1 MYFSVKCDFY
11 AIILKKPINRL
22 DFFLGDKKSRRF
34 FGCGSP
40 AQYRAPDPEQTTP
53 TLRFAVAQITYTPVR
68 KFLQKF
74 ESMTTKSAK
83 EIKEQLRHGH
93 KLSIGEARVLELDY
107 CKDHIDYFI
116 DKYGH
121 IEDKSA
127 DELIQPFKLWPAQ
140 TDALHSI
147 MDHKWNIIL
156 KARQLGFS
164 WLVMHIAAH
173 LMITGYGKLVI
184 GLSKT
189 EEEAKELVRRLTVIF
204 RYMPELI
211 AEKDNVPEGWDGP
224 IFNST
229 ALTLTIT
236 FPNNME
242 SNFKALAS
250 SPGAGRSF
258 TANLLIFDEWAFQ
271 QFAREI
277 WEGGFPTINRKN
289 GGKVIGLSTIQRGS
303 LFEEIYTDP
312 DNGFN
317 KIFIPWYA
325 DPTRDEEWYEATKR
339 ALGDGITAEYPAT
352 VDEALQVPGGAFFP
366 YVKRETHETKEEL
379 TGPLRRYCAI
389 DYGLDSL
396 AAIWVQVDTKG
407 NEQVYRT
414 LREKDLRASEAAK
427 ILLSRSSYEHIDM
440 WLAPSDLWSRNR
452 DTGKTTA
459 EIFYEEGIPLV
470 KVSRDKVNGC
480 VQMKEHLY
488 AREGEKPRLTFLYGT
503 SDELIKH
510 LEKIQKDKR
519 KTSVYAEEP
528 HELTHYP
535 DALRYFCTWWVSPAA
550 EGEKARLGK
559 KWTAD
564 MLEDWDNA
572 NAELREMMRELYGEP
587 VR

>member
-1 MYFSVKCDFY
+1 
-11 AIILKKPINRL
+11 
-22 DFFLGDKKSRRF
+22 
-34 FGCGSP
+34 
-40 AQYRAPDPEQTTP
+40 
-53 TLRFAVAQITYTPVR
+53 
-68 KFLQKF
+68 
-74 ESMTTKSAK
+74 MTTKTAK
-83 EIKEQLRHGH
+83 EIREEVAKGH
-93 KLSIGEARVLELDY
+93 KPTIGEWRVLMLDY
-107 CKDHIDYFI
+107 CKDHIEYFI

-121 IEDKSA
+121 IEDKGA
-127 DELIQPFKLWPAQ
+127 EELIQPFKLWPKQ
-140 TDALHSI
+140 VEALNSI
-147 MDHKWNIIL
+147 MSHKWNIIL

-173 LMITGYGKLVI
+173 LMITSYGKLVI

-224 IFNST
+224 IFSST
-229 ALTLTIT
+229 ALSVTIK
-236 FPNNME
+236 FPNDME

-289 GGKVIGLSTIQRGS
+289 GGMVIGLSTIARGS

-317 KIFIPWYA
+317 KIFIPWNA
-325 DPTRDEEWYEATKR
+325 DPSRDEEWYEATKR

-352 VDEALQVPGGAFFP
+352 IEEALEVPGGAFFP
-366 YVKRETHETKEEL
+366 EVKKDTHETKEEL
-379 TGPLRRYCAI
+379 TGYLKRYCAI

-396 AAIWVQVDTKG
+396 AAIWIQVDTNG
-407 NEQVYRT
+407 REQVYRS
-414 LREKDLRASEAAK
+414 LREKDLTASSAAK
-427 ILLSRSSYEHIDM
+427 LLISRSANEHIDM
-440 WLAPSDLWSRNR
+440 WLGPSDLWSRNR
-452 DTGKTTA
+452 DSGKTTA

-470 KVSRDKVNGC
+470 KVARDKVNGC
-480 VQMKEHLY
+480 IQMKEHLVL
-488 AREGEKPRLTFLYGT
+488 REDGKPRLTFLYGT

-510 LEKIQKDKR
+510 LQKIQKDKR
-519 KTSVYAEEP
+519 KTTIYAEEP

-535 DALRYFCTWWVSPAA
+535 DALRYFCTWWITPSA
-550 EGEKARLGK
+550 EEQRKDQGK
-559 KWTAD
+559 KWTKD
-564 MLEDWDNA
+564 LLEDWDNG
-572 NAELREMMRELYGEP
+572 NEEMRKLIRKLYGEP

>member
-1 MYFSVKCDFY
+1 
-11 AIILKKPINRL
+11 
-22 DFFLGDKKSRRF
+22 
-34 FGCGSP
+34 
-40 AQYRAPDPEQTTP
+40 
-53 TLRFAVAQITYTPVR
+53 
-68 KFLQKF
+68 
-74 ESMTTKSAK
+74 MTTKSAK
-83 EIKEQLRHGH
+83 EIRELVAQGH
-93 KLSIGEARVLELDY
+93 KPTIGEWRVLMLDY
-107 CKDHIDYFI
+107 CKDHIEYFI

-121 IEDKSA
+121 IEDKGA
-127 DELIQPFKLWPAQ
+127 EELIQPFKLWPAQ
-140 TDALHSI
+140 VEALNSI
-147 MDHKWNIIL
+147 MSHKWNIIL

-173 LMITGYGKLVI
+173 LMITSYGKLVI

-211 AEKDNVPEGWDGP
+211 AEKDNIPNGWDGP

-236 FPNNME
+236 FPNGME

-289 GGKVIGLSTIQRGS
+289 GGMVIGLSTIARGS
-303 LFEEIYTDP
+303 LFEEIFTDP

-317 KIFIPWYA
+317 KIFVPWYA
-325 DPTRDEEWYEATKR
+325 DPSRDAEWYEATKR

-352 VDEALQVPGGAFFP
+352 IEEALEVPGGAFFP
-366 YVKRETHETKEEL
+366 EVKRDTHETKEEL
-379 TGPLRRYCAI
+379 TGYLKRYCAI

-396 AAIWVQVDTKG
+396 AAIWIQVDTKG
-407 NEQVYRT
+407 REQVYRS
-414 LREKDLRASEAAK
+414 LREKDLTASQAAK
-427 ILLSRSSYEHIDM
+427 LLISRSANEHIDM
-440 WLAPSDLWSRNR
+440 WLAPDDLWSRNR

-459 EIFYEEGIPLV
+459 EIFYSEGVPLV
-470 KVSRDKVNGC
+470 KVARDKVNGC
-480 VQMKEHLY
+480 IQMKEHLVL
-488 AREGEKPRLTFLYGT
+488 REDGKPRLTFLYGT

-510 LEKIQKDKR
+510 LQKIQKDKR
-519 KTSVYAEEP
+519 KTVVYAEDP

-550 EGEKARLGK
+550 EKERKAQGK
-559 KWTAD
+559 KWTKD
-564 MLEDWDNA
+564 LLEDWDRGN
-572 NAELREMMRELYGEP
+572 EEMRQLMRELYGEP